1 VFAVYTGR
9 VVEVERSPDGV
20 RGDVTID
27 HHPLGAGLVSRYLH
41 LEGASIC
48 VEEGESV
55 TKGDLIA
62 QLGSGPADPHL
73 HVELRIVLD
82 PSDRRFWFDP
92 NSVALDPTR
101 LLYRVEGDYRDSVF
115 FGPTGSPSAPASPD
129 PSSGEVLRPG
139 RAGGARAGWDVPL
152 GVEGT
157 AEPGRRRWRSGG
169 LPSAGC

>member
-1 VFAVYTGR
+1 
-9 VVEVERSPDGV
+9 
-20 RGDVTID
+20 
-27 HHPLGAGLVSRYLH
+27 VSRYLH
-41 LEGASIC
+41 LEGANIC

-82 PSDRRFWFDP
+82 PSDRRFWSDR

-101 LLYRVEGDYRDSVF
+101 LLYRVEGDALPVL
-115 FGPTGSPSAPASPD
+115 SAGAASAVT
-129 PSSGEVLRPG
+129 SIGVETVLRPG